1 MTLTSLCL
9 LLFLLALTE
18 AKADCPVQEE
28 ITRRMKDMPMPD
40 SSSPPSV
47 TFDSTDLSSIG
58 NLDGSYL
65 GEWSPKGV
73 GVRMVVTEK
82 DTRSSRRREWVV
94 EAQVCSKIRAVVSFD
109 PRDKKMS
116 SRIEGRVPE
125 KAPGGQGE
133 VEAEIANLL
142 RSITWMSSDKK
153 GDLGSQL
160 GIRINLFDRESA
172 CLG

>member
-1 MTLTSLCL
+1 MTLTYPCL
-9 LLFLLALTE
+9 LLLLLTLTE
-18 AKADCPVQEE
+18 AKDCPVQED
-28 ITRRMKDMPMPD
+28 ITRSMKDMPMPL
-40 SSSPPSV
+40 SRSPPSV

-65 GEWSPKGV
+65 GEWSPRGV

-82 DTRSSRRREWVV
+82 DLRSSRRREWIV
-94 EAQVCSKIRAVVSFD
+94 EAQVCSKIRALVTFVQGN
-109 PRDKKMS
+109 KEMS

-125 KAPGGQGE
+125 AAPGGQGK

-160 GIRINLFDRESA
+160 GIRITNLFDRESA
-172 CLG
+172 GLG